1 MTTLSHLPKRLL
13 ACTAMASA
21 AFASVAFT
29 PVAHAED
36 AAEPVIVVTGTNDG
50 YRAITA
56 NLTKTPTH
64 LIDVPQSVA
73 VVTRDQLDDQAVQ
86 QLGDSLRYVP
96 GVVIAQGEGHRD
108 QIVLRGQ
115 STTADFFLDGLR
127 DDAQYYRPLYN
138 VERVEVLKGAN
149 ALLFGRGGGGGVI
162 NRVSKTPQFDRLR
175 GSATGSVDTWG
186 AFSLSGDVNA
196 PLSEKVALRLNGI
209 YEEFDNHRDAY
220 EGRFI
225 GVNPTLAINFSDADR
240 LELSYSRDDDRR
252 LTDRGVP
259 SLNGAPLRGYDR
271 TFFGSATLNQS
282 TVTADIAHGR
292 FDHNF
297 SDSLSMNVLA
307 QYSNVRKYYGNI
319 YPSAAVSG
327 GEVTLAGYDSGTDRE
342 SWLGQANLVWTG
354 QTGAIGHT
362 ILAGVEVADQDTES
376 TRANAVFS
384 NGSTTLL
391 SRTLVMPTVSFGDIR
406 LHSKSNVR
414 ALSAYLQDQIELLP
428 ELQIVAGIRYDNFR
442 MRSENLMESDLNR
455 KAQRTDRKWSP
466 RLGLIVKPQPN
477 VSFYASY
484 SKSFLPQSGE
494 QFLVLDKNTK
504 ALAPE
509 AFRNLEAGL
518 KWDIRSDLS
527 LSAAIFQLDRSNA
540 RAAIDPDTSLP
551 LITGKSRTKGFEIQL
566 AGRII
571 PEWQLSAGYS
581 YQDGKILSDIVTSSS
596 TIPAGN
602 RIDKLPEHQFSVWS
616 RYDVTDKLGLGVGVT
631 HQSKSFAATTN
642 AVTLPAYTRVDAAIY
657 YDLTDRISLQV
668 NVENLLDA
676 TYYPSAHTD
685 NNITTG
691 EPLNARFTIK
701 AKF

>member
-1 MTTLSHLPKRLL
+1 M
-13 ACTAMASA
+13 
-21 AFASVAFT
+21 
-29 PVAHAED
+29 
-36 AAEPVIVVTGTNDG
+36 
-50 YRAITA
+50 
-56 NLTKTPTH
+56 
-64 LIDVPQSVA
+64 
-73 VVTRDQLDDQAVQ
+73 
-86 QLGDSLRYVP
+86 
-96 GVVIAQGEGHRD
+96 
-108 QIVLRGQ
+108 
-115 STTADFFLDGLR
+115 
-127 DDAQYYRPLYN
+127 
-138 VERVEVLKGAN
+138 LKGAN

-196 PLSEKVALRLNGI
+196 PLSEKVAVRLNGI
-209 YEEFDNHRDAY
+209 YEEFDSHRDAY
-220 EGRFI
+220 EGRFS

-240 LELSYSRDDDRR
+240 LELSYSRDDDQR

-271 TFFGSATLNQS
+271 TFFGSEDLNQS

-319 YPSAAVSG
+319 YPSAAVS
-327 GEVTLAGYDSGTDRE
+327 AGLVSLTGYNSGTDRE

-354 QTGAIGHT
+354 RTGVIGHT
-362 ILAGVEVADQDTES
+362 VLAGIEVADQDTEA
-376 TRANAVFS
+376 TRAEAVFS
-384 NGSTTLL
+384 GSSTTPLA
-391 SRTLVMPTVSFGDIR
+391 RTLVIPSVRFGSISR
-406 LHSKSNVR
+406 HSVSNVR
-414 ALSAYLQDQIELLP
+414 ALSGYLQDQIELLP
-428 ELQIVAGIRYDNFR
+428 ELQIVAGVRYDDFRIRSVNLVDNNFTA
-442 MRSENLMESDLNR
+442 E
-455 KAQRTDRKWSP
+455 RTDRKWSP
-466 RLGLIVKPQPN
+466 RLGLIVKPQAN

-484 SKSFLPQSGE
+484 AKSFLPQSGE
-494 QFLVLDKNTK
+494 QFAVLDATTET
-504 ALAPE
+504 LAPE
-509 AFRNLEAGL
+509 AFRNLEAGV

-527 LSAAIFQLDRSNA
+527 LSAAVYQLDRTNS
-540 RAAIDPDTSLP
+540 RAKDTLGNP
-551 LITGKSRTKGFEIQL
+551 VQTGKSRTKGFEAQFS
-566 AGRII
+566 GRIT
-571 PEWQLSAGYS
+571 PEWQLNLGYTYQEGEYLSATVSG
-581 YQDGKILSDIVTSSS
+581 S
-596 TIPAGN
+596 TDIPAG
-602 RIDKLPEHQFSVWS
+602 RQIDKLPKHQVAAWS
-616 RYDVTDKLGLGVGVT
+616 RYDVSEKLGLGLGVT
-631 HQSKSFAATTN
+631 HQSKSFAAISN